1 MLAFAG
7 PRQQLTES
15 VARGRAQRRRRHAT
29 DDESREA
36 DRRPG
41 PNDRKPYCA
50 PRRARSNHRGV
61 GIELIDK
68 AGRRH
73 ELTGEG
79 PWQVGRQRGSHVH
92 YPDDPYCARL
102 QCTISIA
109 AGRPVLTPASERSP
123 TYVDGREAP
132 ATVALA
138 LAPGSVIEFGQT
150 QLTVLQEARSA
161 RVVPATPAVPVPAS
175 PPAWGAQTS
184 APPAGATIVIGREP
198 GPGGML
204 LDHPAVSRRHAL
216 FHGGAAPSI
225 EDLGS
230 TNGTFVNGVRLK
242 APQPLADGDG
252 IAIGPLRFVVSQG
265 ALREARKKSRVA
277 LAADTVCFDV
287 PDASGRKR
295 ILHATTLRIERG
307 EFVCLVGGS
316 GAGKSTLMNLLAGR
330 RPASEGQI
338 TVEGADIVREFESL
352 KQSMAFVPQREV
364 LHEHL
369 TVRRALGYIAEL
381 RLPSDTPRAERD
393 AAVASA
399 IADVELTQQ
408 MDTEF
413 RRLSGGQKKRACL
426 AAEILCRPKILFL
439 DEITS
444 GLDEQTDFEIMQLL
458 RRLADGGTTVV
469 CVTHTL
475 ANITRFCHRVVIMG
489 SGGHLTFSGAPA
501 DALPFFG
508 IERLGDVFPML
519 TREQAPGWAERWRRH
534 SDMTAE
540 EIEPPTHSVLPSR
553 RTPASRKFAVGIKQ
567 FGVLFRRNIALLLAD
582 RGTLALVFAQ
592 ALIIGIFVGWALS
605 DFGDG
610 FKAINSR
617 KTLLMLFV
625 VSSIWMGCNGASKD
639 IVAEAEIL
647 QREKDVNL
655 VMGAYL
661 AARLLVSSLF
671 VLVQTLLLFLLVLVL
686 ADEIPGDL
694 LHQLI
699 LVFVS
704 GLMGVAMGLLIS
716 ASSSTTSQAT
726 SIVPLIL
733 IPQLIFIGTVV
744 PNLPE
749 LLADI
754 SELVIPSNVLN
765 AAMTAV
771 YVDNDGPVMQLDF
784 ATGQQ
789 IALQTSPIA
798 DLQWTALIHYV
809 LFIAATYAVLLY
821 RYRSG
826 RGS

>member
-1 MLAFAG
+1 VPA
-7 PRQQLTES
+7 
-15 VARGRAQRRRRHAT
+15 VQR
-29 DDESREA
+29 
-36 DRRPG
+36 
-41 PNDRKPYCA
+41 YCA
-50 PRRARSNHRGV
+50 RAGAGLNLCTV
-61 GIELIDK
+61 GIILIDK

-73 ELTGEG
+73 DLTGDG
-79 PWQVGRQRGSHVH
+79 PWQIGRQRGVDVH

-102 QCTISIA
+102 QCTIAIA
-109 AGRPVLTPASERSP
+109 GGAPVVTPSSDRSP
-123 TYVDGREAP
+123 TYVDGRELLDAV
-132 ATVALA
+132 TLT
-138 LAPGSVIEFGQT
+138 PGNRIQFGQT
-150 QLTVLQEARSA
+150 EL
-161 RVVPATPAVPVPAS
+161 RVE
-175 PPAWGAQTS
+175 GAQTIGRTV
-184 APPAGATIVIGREP
+184 PPATAGNDVVIGREP
-198 GPGGML
+198 GPGGLM

-216 FHGGAAPSI
+216 FHGGAAPAI

-230 TNGTFVNGVRLK
+230 TNGTFVNGERIGALRRLGE
-242 APQPLADGDG
+242 GDG
-252 IAIGPLRFVVSQG
+252 IAIGPLRFVVAQG
-265 ALREARKKSRVA
+265 RLREARKKSRVA
-277 LAADTVCFDV
+277 LAADGVCFDV
-287 PDASGRKR
+287 PDPGGRKR

-330 RPASEGQI
+330 RPASEGSI
-338 TVEGADIVREFESL
+338 TVEGADIIREFESI

-393 AAVASA
+393 AAVAKA
-399 IADVELTQQ
+399 IADVELTLQI
-408 MDTEF
+408 DTAF
-413 RRLSGGQKKRACL
+413 NRLSGGQKKRACL

-475 ANITRFCHRVVIMG
+475 ANIARFCHRVVIMG
-489 SGGHLTFSGAPA
+489 SGGHLTYSGEPA

-508 IERLGDVFPML
+508 IERLGDIFPML
-519 TREQAPGWAERWRRH
+519 TRDQAPAWAERWRRH
-534 SDMTAE
+534 ADIMAE
-540 EIEPPTHSVLPSR
+540 AAEPATSSALPRPS
-553 RTPASRKFAVGIKQ
+553 TPAGRRIATGFKQ
-567 FGVLFRRNIALLLAD
+567 FGVLVRRNLALLIAD

-610 FKAINSR
+610 FKAISSR

-625 VSSIWMGCNGASKD
+625 VASIWMGCNGASKD
-639 IVAEAEIL
+639 IVGESEIL

-671 VLVQTLLLFLLVLVL
+671 VMVQTGLFFLLVAIL
-686 ADEIPGDL
+686 ADGIPGAPG
-694 LHQLI
+694 HQLA
-699 LVFVS
+699 LVFTA
-704 GLMGVAMGLLIS
+704 GLMGVTMGLLIS
-716 ASSSTTSQAT
+716 AASSTTAQAT

-744 PNLPE
+744 PNLPA

-754 SELVIPSNVLN
+754 SETLIPSNVLN

-771 YVDNDGPVMQLDF
+771 YVARDGPVMQLDF

-789 IALQTSPIA
+789 VALQTSPVA
-798 DLQWTALIHYV
+798 DLQWTALVHYL
-809 LFIAATYAVLLY
+809 LFVAATYAVLLY

-826 RGS
+826 RNA